1 MPVDLTTIL
10 VAAVILLGVILLLL
24 LAVTMFRTARFPIA
38 QEVVELVPPLTINP
52 EAVAERLGRAVQFQ
66 TISTSESGTVDRT
79 AFLGL
84 HRLFEG
90 MYPHLHSTL
99 KREYINEYS
108 LLYTWSG
115 KNPKLEPILLASHLD
130 VVPVD
135 PSTLKDWAYPPFSG
149 QVADGYVWGRG
160 TLDVKNGV
168 IGAMEAVEYLVKE
181 NFQPERTVYLAFGH
195 DEEIGG
201 SNGAAQI
208 VATLKERGVTLSCVL
223 DEGGMVIEGA
233 FPGVKVPVAVVG
245 VAEKGY
251 LSLVLEAE
259 GVGGH
264 SSMPPAHSAISLLS
278 LAILRLEAAPFHANL
293 GTISTFMRY
302 IGSDLPFSMQMAFAN
317 LWLFRKS
324 VLQRLNA
331 APTMNAM
338 IRTTQAVTMV
348 SGGIKDNIL
357 PQKASAVVNFRL
369 FPGDSLRKV
378 YEHTVDAVGDLPIKI
393 RPYVGE
399 TLEGKAGWEAS
410 PMSDPELEQFA
421 RVSRQL
427 RKVFPNVAVS
437 PYLVVAATDSRYYS
451 VICPAVYRIMPVLVT
466 SSDLE
471 RPHGVNERLSIE
483 NCGRMVSFYVALLKD
498 MVGEEIES

>member
-1 MPVDLTTIL
+1 
-10 VAAVILLGVILLLL
+10 
-24 LAVTMFRTARFPIA
+24 MFRTARFPMA
-38 QEVVELVPPLTINP
+38 QEVIEPIPPLAINA

-84 HRLFEG
+84 HRLLEG

-108 LLYTWSG
+108 LLYTWTG

-135 PSTLKDWAYPPFSG
+135 PSTVKDWAYPPFSG
-149 QVADGYVWGRG
+149 QVAEGFVWGRG

-181 NFQPERTVYLAFGH
+181 GFEPERTIYLAFGH

-208 VATLKERGVTLSCVL
+208 VATLKQRGVTLSCVL
-223 DEGGMVIEGA
+223 DEGGMVLEGA

-245 VAEKGY
+245 IAEKGY

-278 LAILRLEAAPFHANL
+278 LAILRVEAAPFHANFD
-293 GTISTFMRY
+293 TISTFMRHV
-302 IGSDLPFSMQMAFAN
+302 GSDLPFSMQMAFAN
-317 LWLFRKS
+317 LWLFKKS

-369 FPGDSLRKV
+369 FPGDSLRMV
-378 YEHTVDAVGDLPIKI
+378 YEHTVDAVGDLPVKI

-410 PMSDPELEQFA
+410 PMSDPQATQFSL
-421 RVSRQL
+421 VSRQL
-427 RKVFPNVAVS
+427 RKVFQDMAVS

-451 VICPAVYRIMPVLVT
+451 VICPAVYRIMPVLIT
-466 SSDLE
+466 SADLE
-471 RPHGVNERLSIE
+471 RPHGVNERLSVE
-483 NCGRMVSFYVALLKD
+483 NCGRMVTFYVELLKD
-498 MVGEEIES
+498 MTGEKATA